1 MDAKKL
7 KQISSELK
15 KASAMHKGQ
24 AAKIDRM
31 LKSIQPK
38 KKKKQMGKLLVKLG
52 LWMQGVWCKFCCKWN
67 WMISKLIV
75 DVKDCPVAEC
85 VCKK

>member
-7 KQISSELK
+7 KQISAELK

-31 LKSIQPK
+31 LKSLPKTK
-38 KKKKQMGKLLVKLG
+38 KK
-52 LWMQGVWCKFCCKWN
+52 
-67 WMISKLIV
+67 
-75 DVKDCPVAEC
+75 
-85 VCKK
+85 

>member
-7 KQISSELK
+7 REISSQLK

-31 LKSIQPK
+31 LKSLNK
-38 KKKKQMGKLLVKLG
+38 KKK
-52 LWMQGVWCKFCCKWN
+52 
-67 WMISKLIV
+67 
-75 DVKDCPVAEC
+75 
-85 VCKK
+85 

>member
-7 KQISSELK
+7 REISSQLK

-31 LKSIQPK
+31 LKSLSKAK
-38 KKKKQMGKLLVKLG
+38 KIK
-52 LWMQGVWCKFCCKWN
+52 
-67 WMISKLIV
+67 
-75 DVKDCPVAEC
+75 
-85 VCKK
+85 

>member
-7 KQISSELK
+7 KEIASQLK

-31 LKSIQPK
+31 IKSMNK
-38 KKKKQMGKLLVKLG
+38 KKT
-52 LWMQGVWCKFCCKWN
+52 
-67 WMISKLIV
+67 
-75 DVKDCPVAEC
+75 
-85 VCKK
+85 